1 MFRRGIIL
9 LKNNI
14 TTIKTFSNS
23 SYINNHKPIKSDEF
37 LKQLKDENQNMHRF
51 LKSVYPYFNEKNHI
65 TIPSVSFE
73 EAKKTLDKMGK
84 KNEMLECYYGNGF
97 YPCYGVEHLKNN
109 FLTNPNY
116 YSAYIPY
123 QSEISQGRLE
133 LLFNY
138 QTMICNLMNMD
149 IANCSLLD
157 EASASAEA
165 MLTLFHHGKKKNV
178 PKVFIDELSYTQN
191 KEVIHTR
198 AKSLGIPTYE
208 VDMNTIFD
216 TDSRL
221 ETLPEPDKNDIM
233 YFQYQNKW
241 GEIQNV
247 KDICGEIQDRRMKS
261 IVVMDSLA
269 STIFEPPG
277 SYGAD
282 IVVGSTQRF
291 GLPMWNGGP
300 HAAFFATK
308 KDYIRHV
315 PGRIVGKSVD
325 TQNEIGY
332 RLTLQAREQHIK
344 KDKAG
349 SNICTSQ
356 ALLANYNVLYAMYN
370 GPEQLKNNAT
380 YIICMT
386 KAIRSIL
393 RENIHHSKF
402 IIDDSESFDT
412 LRIQV
417 VDEDE
422 SFRIDKLYKSG
433 NYLFPF
439 YKDTNTFTITI
450 DETKSI
456 NDISNLIYDFFNT
469 RIDEDVINR
478 VYEINRYKMDLDKL
492 LDTDKKR
499 VHSLLPQKQFNE
511 YNNEHKITRYITDL
525 QKKDMSLTYSMIPLG
540 SCTMKLNSSDVLSGL
555 LDSVWCNVHP
565 FTPISKQGGYQEL
578 INTMKEYLCEITGLD
593 DVSFQSN
600 SGATGE
606 YSALCVFRDY
616 FKMKGENDRTIC
628 IIPDSAHGTNFASA
642 ILAGY
647 KIKKIKSDSKGSLD
661 LEHLKELVDT
671 YQSQIACM
679 MITFPSTF
687 GFFEES
693 TPEIIQMVKD
703 TGAKIYCDGA
713 NMNAFLGLINLKE
726 IGVDACHMNLHK
738 TFTIPHGGGGPGLGP
753 IAVTKELSM
762 FLPNNPNVSLEYTNS
777 YGVIASAPFSSA
789 SLLTIP
795 YLYISMCGGEGLRD
809 CSVQAL
815 LSANY
820 MKEQLENTYKIPYV
834 NHKNRVSHEF
844 IIDIQDAAPITEKDI
859 CKRLMDYGF
868 HGPTMSWPVGSSL
881 MIEPT
886 ESEDKDEL
894 DRFIASMKQIKNEIS
909 FVHNNINILST
920 SNILINSPHSQE
932 ILYKD
937 WDYPYTKEEA
947 YFPLEFIKKRKF
959 NVPISRIDDV
969 YGDRNIIIKDED
981 N

>member
-9 LKNNI
+9 VENHIEIIKSYSNI
-14 TTIKTFSNS
+14 
-23 SYINNHKPIKSDEF
+23 SYIDNHKPIKSEQF
-37 LKQLKDENQNMHRF
+37 LKELKFENKNMDTF

-65 TIPSVSFE
+65 TIPAVSFE
-73 EAKKTLDKMGK
+73 KAKQTLDDMGK
-84 KNEMLECYYGNGF
+84 KNEMLDCYYGNGF
-97 YPCYGVEHLKNN
+97 YPCYGVEHLKSN

-165 MLTLFHHGKKKNV
+165 MLTLFHHGKKNNI
-178 PKVFIDELSYTQN
+178 PRIFIDELSFTQN
-191 KEVIHTR
+191 IEVIHTR
-198 AKSLGIPTYE
+198 AKSMGIPTYE

-216 TDSRL
+216 CNSRSKRV
-221 ETLPEPDKNDIM
+221 PEPSKNDIM
-233 YFQYQNKW
+233 YFHYQNRMGK
-241 GEIQNV
+241 IQDVKGICEEV
-247 KDICGEIQDRRMKS
+247 KDRKMKS
-261 IVVMDSLA
+261 IIVMDPLA
-269 STIFEPPG
+269 STIMEPPG

-308 KDYIRHV
+308 KDYIRHM

-325 TQNEIGY
+325 AQNKIGY
-332 RLTLQAREQHIK
+332 RLALQAREQHIK

-356 ALLANYNVLYAMYN
+356 ALLANYNVLYAMYY
-370 GPEQLKNNAT
+370 GPEQLKNNANN
-380 YIICMT
+380 IFCMT
-386 KAIRSIL
+386 ETIRSIL
-393 RENIHHSKF
+393 LENIHQNKF
-402 IIDDSESFDT
+402 IIYNIVSFDT
-412 LRIQV
+412 IRVSISDDNEVDRIQ
-417 VDEDE
+417 
-422 SFRIDKLYKSG
+422 KLYETG

-439 YKDTNTFTITI
+439 DKQTNTFTITV
-450 DETKSI
+450 DETKSVL
-456 NDISNLIYDFFNT
+456 DISTLLYDVFHI
-469 RIDEDVINR
+469 RIDEDIISR
-478 VYEINRYKMDLDKL
+478 VYETKKYNMNIDNL
-492 LDTDKKR
+492 LHSDIKR
-499 VHSLLPQKQFNE
+499 VHKLLPQDQFNN

-540 SCTMKLNSSDVLSGL
+540 SCTMKLNSYDVLSGL
-555 LDSVWCNVHP
+555 LDYEWCNVHP
-565 FTPISKQGGYQEL
+565 FTPLSKQTGYQEL
-578 INTMKEYLCEITGLD
+578 VNTMNNYLCEITGLD

-616 FKMKGENDRTIC
+616 FKMKGENDRNIC

-647 KIKKIKSDSKGSLD
+647 KIKKIKSNANGSLD
-661 LEHLKELVDT
+661 LDHLEEIVNT
-671 YQSQIACM
+671 YHSQIACM

-687 GFFEES
+687 GFFEEN
-693 TPEIIQMVKD
+693 TPEVIQMVKD

-713 NMNAFLGLINLKE
+713 NMNAFLGLINLKD

-753 IAVTKELSM
+753 IAVTKELSR
-762 FLPNNPNVSLEYTNS
+762 FLPNNTNVPLQYSNS
-777 YGVIASAPFSSA
+777 YGSIASAPFSSA

-795 YLYISMCGGEGLRD
+795 YMYISMCGGEGLRD
-809 CSVQAL
+809 CSIQAL

-820 MKEQLENTYKIPYV
+820 MKEQLEDIYKIPYV
-834 NHKNRVSHEF
+834 NNTNRVSHEF
-844 IIDIQDAAPITEKDI
+844 IIDIQDATPITEKDI

-894 DRFIASMKQIKNEIS
+894 DRFIASMKHIKDEIS
-909 FVHNNINILST
+909 FIQENPKILSD
-920 SNILINSPHSQE
+920 SNILVNSPHSQE
-932 ILYKD
+932 ILYED
-937 WDYPYTKEEA
+937 WTFPYTKEEA
-947 YFPLEFIKKRKF
+947 FFPLEFIKKRKF
-959 NVPISRIDDV
+959 NIPVSRIDDA
-969 YGDRNIIIKDED
+969 YGDRNLIIKDED
-981 N
+981 

>member
-1 MFRRGIIL
+1 MFRKGIIFL
-9 LKNNI
+9 ERNIGHIKN
-14 TTIKTFSNS
+14 FSS
-23 SYINNHKPIKSDEF
+23 RSYIDNHIPIKSNTF
-37 LKQLKDENQNMHRF
+37 LKELKSNDNSINTF
-51 LKSVYPYFNEKNHI
+51 LKSVYPYFNKNNHI
-65 TIPSVSFE
+65 TIPTLTFE
-73 EAKKTLDKMGK
+73 KAKQSLDDMGK

-149 IANCSLLD
+149 VANCSLLD

-165 MLTLFHHGKKKNV
+165 MLTLFHHGKKKNI
-178 PKVFIDELSYTQN
+178 PRVFIDKLAFTQN

-198 AKSLGIPTYE
+198 ARTLGIPTYE
-208 VDMNTIFD
+208 VDMNTIFNCED
-216 TDSRL
+216 RSK
-221 ETLPEPDKNDIM
+221 EIPKPSKNDIM
-233 YFQYQNKW
+233 YFHYQNSLGK
-241 GEIQNV
+241 IQNI
-247 KDICGEIQDRRMKS
+247 KSICEEVQRRKMKS

-269 STIFEPPG
+269 STILEPPG

-308 KDYIRHV
+308 KEYIRNM
-315 PGRIVGKSVD
+315 PGRIVGKSMD
-325 TQNEIGY
+325 AQNQVGY
-332 RLTLQAREQHIK
+332 RLALQAREQHIK

-356 ALLANYNVLYAMYN
+356 ALLANYNVLYAMYY
-370 GPEQLKNNAT
+370 GPEQLKAHA
-380 YIICMT
+380 IHIFCMT
-386 KAIRSIL
+386 ETLRSIL
-393 RENIHHSKF
+393 LENISHKNF
-402 IIDDSESFDT
+402 IVDNTVSFDT
-412 LRIQV
+412 IHVTVIGENEINRMN
-417 VDEDE
+417 
-422 SFRIDKLYKSG
+422 KLYKTG
-433 NYLFPF
+433 NYLFP
-439 YKDTNTFTITI
+439 YNEQENTFTLTL

-456 NDISNLIYDFFNT
+456 SDISTLIYDFFNT
-469 RIDEDVINR
+469 RISEDTISRIYDTKKYNM
-478 VYEINRYKMDLDKL
+478 KKGTL
-492 LDTDKKR
+492 LQTELER
-499 VHSLLPQKQFNE
+499 NHALLPQKQFNE

-565 FTPISKQGGYQEL
+565 FTPLSKQLGYQEL
-578 INTMKEYLCEITGLD
+578 VDTMKKYLCEITGLD

-616 FKMKGENDRTIC
+616 FKMKGEPDRNIC

-642 ILAGY
+642 TLAGY
-647 KIKKIKSDSKGSLD
+647 KIKKINSDMNGNLD
-661 LEHLKELVDT
+661 LEHLKELVNT
-671 YQSQIACM
+671 YQTQIACM

-687 GFFEES
+687 GFFEEN
-693 TPEIIQMVKD
+693 TPEVIQLVKD

-713 NMNAFLGLINLKE
+713 NMNAFLGLINLKD

-753 IAVTKELSM
+753 IAVTKELSP
-762 FLPNNPNVSLEYTNS
+762 FLPNNPNVPLEYSSS
-777 YGVIASAPFSSA
+777 YGSISSAPFSSA

-795 YLYISMCGGEGLRD
+795 YLYISMCGGEGLRN
-809 CSVQAL
+809 CSIQAL

-820 MKEQLENTYKIPYV
+820 MKEQLEDIYKIPYT
-834 NHKNRVSHEF
+834 NNNNRVSHEF
-844 IIDIQDAAPITEKDI
+844 IIDIHDAMPITEKDI

-868 HGPTMSWPVGSSL
+868 HGPTMSWPVSSSL

-894 DRFIASMKQIKNEIS
+894 DRFIASMKQIKEEII
-909 FVHNNINILST
+909 FIQENQNILSV

-932 ILYKD
+932 ILYED
-937 WDYPYTKEEA
+937 WGYPYTKEEA
-947 YFPLEFIKKRKF
+947 FFPLEFIKKRKF
-959 NVPISRIDDV
+959 NLPVSRINDA
-969 YGDRNIIIKDED
+969 YGDRNLIIKDDE
-981 N
+981 